1 MFGKKSSAKTQGQR
15 RSIRRQAFFS
25 GKIVHCDGSHWFS
38 CTIRDISELG
48 AKIEI
53 RHSDILQERFFLLG
67 SRTQTVFE
75 AELAWRKGNFAGV
88 RFLREHDL
96 VSSEDP
102 RMLRLRFHSAEL
114 SRAAHRPTA

>member
-1 MFGKKSSAKTQGQR
+1 MFGKNGSARAQGQR
-15 RSIRRQAFFS
+15 RSIRRQAFSS
-25 GKIVHCDGSHWFS
+25 GKIVNCDGSHWFN
-38 CTIRDISELG
+38 CVIRDISESG

-53 RHSDILQERFFLLG
+53 RQSDILQKELFLLG
-67 SRTQTVFE
+67 AKTKTVIE

-114 SRAAHRPTA
+114 SRGAHRVTA